1 MPTIQFERRSS
12 PNSIGYYPHM
22 ANDGDEAQRMEAEAV
37 ASRAAERAMWAG
49 TGAASDQSKQ
59 LQEGQTSY
67 GGVLSTLDAGERAA
81 LAAERTALAAERTAL
96 AAEQQA
102 ERSKHVWVSARLGLR
117 VVISLGILGLIDA
130 AIATMG
136 DENRA
141 SDIAGFFLVVLTTG
155 WIAGL
160 AGRIGPKLD
169 PHLSAGLYRLLG
181 AVVGLV
187 TCVVIARLSF
197 KHSGSNIAIAFPI
210 SVSAFALGTGAL
222 VFALGAL
229 KPKEDASSISTDTQL
244 SIARAWRWLVER
256 LVSPEEVPL
265 GKCELE
271 PPTPIVSPEEVS
283 LGKCELEP
291 PTPIAEMAQV
301 FDSTDGGGN
310 KLNPQAHQ
318 HPLKHNRDDPKDTAL
333 AGRRMR
339 TRILV
344 WLVALLFGLALFMTI
359 GVRVILWEIDRTQ
372 ELDDKT
378 AMLLAQTV
386 GVLATTLSVAIPLG
400 LWLVIRVWKP
410 QSRWGYGLR
419 FGLWPAVFLSYIL
432 GGPIG
437 QAAVSV
443 EAKSIQR
450 LEKTST
456 GFVVLAGC
464 MGLIFFVIGYIRA
477 NDRVFPTERD

>member
-1 MPTIQFERRSS
+1 
-12 PNSIGYYPHM
+12 M
-22 ANDGDEAQRMEAEAV
+22 ANDGDEAQRIEAEAV

-59 LQEGQTSY
+59 LQEGQTSH

-130 AIATMG
+130 AIATLG

-141 SDIAGFFLVVLTTG
+141 PDVAGFFLVVLTTG
-155 WIAGL
+155 WITGL

-197 KHSGSNIAIAFPI
+197 KHGRGDIAIAFPI

-229 KPKEDASSISTDTQL
+229 KPKEDASAISTDTQL

-256 LVSPEEVPL
+256 LVSPEEVP
-265 GKCELE
+265 
-271 PPTPIVSPEEVS
+271 

-339 TRILV
+339 TCILV
-344 WLVALLFGLALFMTI
+344 WVVALLFGLALFMTI

-443 EAKSIQR
+443 QAKSIQR
-450 LEKTST
+450 LEKTSK
-456 GFVVLAGC
+456 GFVVLAVC

>member
-1 MPTIQFERRSS
+1 MPTIQFERRSN

-22 ANDGDEAQRMEAEAV
+22 ANDGDEAQRIEAEAV

-59 LQEGQTSY
+59 LQEGQTSH

-130 AIATMG
+130 AIATLG

-141 SDIAGFFLVVLTTG
+141 PDVAGFFLVVLTTG

-197 KHSGSNIAIAFPI
+197 EDGGSDIAIAFPI
-210 SVSAFALGTGAL
+210 SVLAFALGTGAL

-229 KPKEDASSISTDTQL
+229 KPKEDASAISTNTQL

-256 LVSPEEVPL
+256 LVSPEEVP
-265 GKCELE
+265 
-271 PPTPIVSPEEVS
+271 

-318 HPLKHNRDDPKDTAL
+318 HPLKRNRNDPKDTAL

-344 WLVALLFGLALFMTI
+344 GLVALLFGLALVMI
-359 GVRVILWEIDRTQ
+359 IEVRVKLWGIDRTQ
-372 ELDDKT
+372 GLDHET
-378 AMLLAQTV
+378 AMPLAQTV

-419 FGLWPAVFLSYIL
+419 FGLWPAVFLSYVL

-443 EAKSIQR
+443 QAKSIQR
-450 LEKTST
+450 LEKTSK
-456 GFVVLAGC
+456 GFVVLAVC

-477 NDRVFPTERD
+477 NDRVFPTEPD

>member
-1 MPTIQFERRSS
+1 MPTIQFERRSN

-59 LQEGQTSY
+59 LQEGQTSH

-136 DENRA
+136 DEFRA
-141 SDIAGFFLVVLTTG
+141 PDVAGFFLVVLTTG

-197 KHSGSNIAIAFPI
+197 KHGGSNIAIAFPI

-229 KPKEDASSISTDTQL
+229 KPKEDASAISTDTQL
-244 SIARAWRWLVER
+244 SIARAWRWLDER
-256 LVSPEEVPL
+256 LVSPEEVP
-265 GKCELE
+265 
-271 PPTPIVSPEEVS
+271 

-443 EAKSIQR
+443 QAKSIQR

-456 GFVVLAGC
+456 GFVVLAVC

>member
-1 MPTIQFERRSS
+1 MPTIQFERRSN

-59 LQEGQTSY
+59 LQEGQTSH

-136 DENRA
+136 DEFRA
-141 SDIAGFFLVVLTTG
+141 PDVAGFFLVVLTTG

-187 TCVVIARLSF
+187 TCVVISRLSF
-197 KHSGSNIAIAFPI
+197 KDGGSDIAIAFPI

-229 KPKEDASSISTDTQL
+229 KPKEDASTISTDTQL

-271 PPTPIVSPEEVS
+271 PPTPI
-283 LGKCELEP
+283 
-291 PTPIAEMAQV
+291 AEMARV
-301 FDSTDGGGN
+301 LDSTDGGGR
-310 KLNPQAHQ
+310 KLNPQTLQ
-318 HPLKHNRDDPKDTAL
+318 HPLKRNRDDPKDTAL

-344 WLVALLFGLALFMTI
+344 WLVALLFGLALVMTI
-359 GVRVILWEIDRTQ
+359 GLRVKLWGFDRTQ
-372 ELDDKT
+372 GLDYET

-419 FGLWPAVFLSYIL
+419 FGLWPAVFLSYVL

-443 EAKSIQR
+443 QAKSIQR
-450 LEKTST
+450 LEKTSK
-456 GFVVLAGC
+456 GFVVLAVC

>member
-1 MPTIQFERRSS
+1 
-12 PNSIGYYPHM
+12 M

-59 LQEGQTSY
+59 LQEGQTSH

-130 AIATMG
+130 AIATLG

-141 SDIAGFFLVVLTTG
+141 PDVAGFFLVVLTTG

-197 KHSGSNIAIAFPI
+197 EDGGSDIAIAFPI

-229 KPKEDASSISTDTQL
+229 KPKEDASAISTNTQL
-244 SIARAWRWLVER
+244 SIASAWRWLVER
-256 LVSPEEVPL
+256 FVRLPSLSESRPKISPEEVPL

-271 PPTPIVSPEEVS
+271 PPTS
-283 LGKCELEP
+283 
-291 PTPIAEMAQV
+291 IAEMAQV

-344 WLVALLFGLALFMTI
+344 GLVALLFGLALVMI
-359 GVRVILWEIDRTQ
+359 IEVRVKLWGIDRTQ
-372 ELDDKT
+372 GLDHET
-378 AMLLAQTV
+378 AMPLAQTV

-419 FGLWPAVFLSYIL
+419 FGLWPAVFLSYVL

-443 EAKSIQR
+443 QAKSIQR
-450 LEKTST
+450 LEKTSK

>member
-1 MPTIQFERRSS
+1 
-12 PNSIGYYPHM
+12 M

-59 LQEGQTSY
+59 LQEGQTSH

-130 AIATMG
+130 AIATLG

-141 SDIAGFFLVVLTTG
+141 PDVAGFFLVVLTTG

-197 KHSGSNIAIAFPI
+197 EDGGSDIAIAFPI
-210 SVSAFALGTGAL
+210 SVLAFALGTGAL

-229 KPKEDASSISTDTQL
+229 KPKEDASAISTNTQL

-256 LVSPEEVPL
+256 LVSPEEVP
-265 GKCELE
+265 
-271 PPTPIVSPEEVS
+271 

-318 HPLKHNRDDPKDTAL
+318 HPLKRNRNDPKDTAL

-344 WLVALLFGLALFMTI
+344 GLVALLFGLALVMI
-359 GVRVILWEIDRTQ
+359 IEVRVKLWGIDRTQ
-372 ELDDKT
+372 GLDHET
-378 AMLLAQTV
+378 AMPLAQTV

-419 FGLWPAVFLSYIL
+419 FGLWPAVFLSYVL

-443 EAKSIQR
+443 QAKSIQR
-450 LEKTST
+450 LEKTSK
-456 GFVVLAGC
+456 GFVVLAVC

-477 NDRVFPTERD
+477 NDRVFPTEPD

>member
-22 ANDGDEAQRMEAEAV
+22 ANDGDEAQRIEAEAV

-59 LQEGQTSY
+59 LQEGQTSH

-130 AIATMG
+130 AIATLG

-141 SDIAGFFLVVLTTG
+141 PDVAGFFLVVLTTG

-197 KHSGSNIAIAFPI
+197 EDGGSDIAIAFPI
-210 SVSAFALGTGAL
+210 SVLAFALGTGAL

-229 KPKEDASSISTDTQL
+229 KPKEDASAISTNTQL

-256 LVSPEEVPL
+256 LVSPEEVP
-265 GKCELE
+265 
-271 PPTPIVSPEEVS
+271 

-318 HPLKHNRDDPKDTAL
+318 HPLKRNRNDPKDTAL

-344 WLVALLFGLALFMTI
+344 GLVALLFGLALVMI
-359 GVRVILWEIDRTQ
+359 IEVRVKLWGIDRTQ
-372 ELDDKT
+372 GLDHET
-378 AMLLAQTV
+378 AMPLAQTV

-419 FGLWPAVFLSYIL
+419 FGLWPAVFLSYVL

-443 EAKSIQR
+443 QAKSIQR
-450 LEKTST
+450 LEKTSK
-456 GFVVLAGC
+456 GFVVLAVC

>member
-1 MPTIQFERRSS
+1 
-12 PNSIGYYPHM
+12 M
-22 ANDGDEAQRMEAEAV
+22 ANDGDEAQRIEAEAV

-59 LQEGQTSY
+59 LQEGQTSH

-130 AIATMG
+130 AIATLG

-141 SDIAGFFLVVLTTG
+141 PDVAGFFLVVLTTG

-197 KHSGSNIAIAFPI
+197 EDGGSDIAIAFPI
-210 SVSAFALGTGAL
+210 SVLAFALGTGAL

-229 KPKEDASSISTDTQL
+229 KPKEDASAISTNTQL

-256 LVSPEEVPL
+256 LVSPEEVP
-265 GKCELE
+265 
-271 PPTPIVSPEEVS
+271 

-456 GFVVLAGC
+456 GFVVLAVC
-464 MGLIFFVIGYIRA
+464 MGFIFFVIGYIRA

>member
-59 LQEGQTSY
+59 LQEGQTSH
-67 GGVLSTLDAGERAA
+67 GSVLSTLDAGERAA

-130 AIATMG
+130 AIATLG

-141 SDIAGFFLVVLTTG
+141 PDVAGFFLVVLTTG

-197 KHSGSNIAIAFPI
+197 EDGGSDIAIAFPI

-229 KPKEDASSISTDTQL
+229 KPKEDASAISTNTQL
-244 SIARAWRWLVER
+244 SIASAWRWLVER
-256 LVSPEEVPL
+256 FVRLPSLSESRPKISPEEVPL

-271 PPTPIVSPEEVS
+271 PPTPI
-283 LGKCELEP
+283 
-291 PTPIAEMAQV
+291 AEMARV
-301 FDSTDGGGN
+301 FDSTDRGGN

-318 HPLKHNRDDPKDTAL
+318 HPLKRNSDDPKDTAL

-344 WLVALLFGLALFMTI
+344 GLVALLFGLALVMI
-359 GVRVILWEIDRTQ
+359 IEVRVKLWGIDRTQ
-372 ELDDKT
+372 GLDHET
-378 AMLLAQTV
+378 AMPLAQTV

-419 FGLWPAVFLSYIL
+419 FGLWPAVFLSYVL

-443 EAKSIQR
+443 QAKSIQR
-450 LEKTST
+450 LEKTSK
-456 GFVVLAGC
+456 GFVVLAVC

>member
-22 ANDGDEAQRMEAEAV
+22 ANDGDEAQRIEAEAV

-59 LQEGQTSY
+59 LQEGQTSH

-130 AIATMG
+130 AIATLG

-141 SDIAGFFLVVLTTG
+141 PDVAGFFLVVLTTG

-197 KHSGSNIAIAFPI
+197 EDGGSDIAIAFPI

-229 KPKEDASSISTDTQL
+229 KPKEDASAISTNTQL

-256 LVSPEEVPL
+256 LVSPEEVP
-265 GKCELE
+265 
-271 PPTPIVSPEEVS
+271 

-344 WLVALLFGLALFMTI
+344 GLVALLFGLALVMI
-359 GVRVILWEIDRTQ
+359 IEVRVKLWGIDRTQ
-372 ELDDKT
+372 GLDHET
-378 AMLLAQTV
+378 AMPLAQTV

-419 FGLWPAVFLSYIL
+419 FGLWPAVFLSYVL

-443 EAKSIQR
+443 QAKSIQR
-450 LEKTST
+450 LEKTSK
-456 GFVVLAGC
+456 GFVVLAVC

>member
-1 MPTIQFERRSS
+1 
-12 PNSIGYYPHM
+12 M
-22 ANDGDEAQRMEAEAV
+22 ANDGDEAQRIEAEAV

-59 LQEGQTSY
+59 LQEGQTSH

-130 AIATMG
+130 AIATLG

-141 SDIAGFFLVVLTTG
+141 PDVAGFFLVVLTTG

-197 KHSGSNIAIAFPI
+197 EDGGSDIAIAFPI
-210 SVSAFALGTGAL
+210 SVLAFALGTGAL

-229 KPKEDASSISTDTQL
+229 KPKEDASAISTNTQL

-256 LVSPEEVPL
+256 LVSPEEVP
-265 GKCELE
+265 
-271 PPTPIVSPEEVS
+271 

-318 HPLKHNRDDPKDTAL
+318 HPLKRNRNDPKDTAL

-456 GFVVLAGC
+456 GFVVLAVC
-464 MGLIFFVIGYIRA
+464 MGFIFFVIGYIRA

>member
-1 MPTIQFERRSS
+1 
-12 PNSIGYYPHM
+12 M
-22 ANDGDEAQRMEAEAV
+22 ANDGDEAQRIEAEAV

-59 LQEGQTSY
+59 LQEGQTSH

-130 AIATMG
+130 AIATLG

-141 SDIAGFFLVVLTTG
+141 PDVAGFFLVVLTTG

-197 KHSGSNIAIAFPI
+197 EDGGSDIAIAFPI
-210 SVSAFALGTGAL
+210 SVLAFALGTGAL

-229 KPKEDASSISTDTQL
+229 KPKEDASAISTNTQL

-271 PPTPIVSPEEVS
+271 PPTPIAEMAQVFDSTD
-283 LGKCELEP
+283 GGGNKLEP

-456 GFVVLAGC
+456 GFVVLAVC
-464 MGLIFFVIGYIRA
+464 MGFIFFVIGYIRA

>member
-1 MPTIQFERRSS
+1 
-12 PNSIGYYPHM
+12 M
-22 ANDGDEAQRMEAEAV
+22 ANDGDEAQRIEAEAV

-59 LQEGQTSY
+59 LQEGQTSH

-130 AIATMG
+130 AIATLG

-141 SDIAGFFLVVLTTG
+141 PDVAGFFLVVLTTG

-197 KHSGSNIAIAFPI
+197 EDGGSDIAIAFPI

-229 KPKEDASSISTDTQL
+229 KPKEDASAISTNTQL

-256 LVSPEEVPL
+256 LVSPEEVP
-265 GKCELE
+265 
-271 PPTPIVSPEEVS
+271 

-318 HPLKHNRDDPKDTAL
+318 HPLKRNRNDPKDTAL

-456 GFVVLAGC
+456 GFVVLAVC
-464 MGLIFFVIGYIRA
+464 MGFIFFVIGYIRA

>member
-1 MPTIQFERRSS
+1 
-12 PNSIGYYPHM
+12 M
-22 ANDGDEAQRMEAEAV
+22 ANDGDEAQRIEAEAV

-59 LQEGQTSY
+59 LQEGQTSH

-130 AIATMG
+130 AIATLG

-141 SDIAGFFLVVLTTG
+141 PDVAGFFLVVLTTG

-197 KHSGSNIAIAFPI
+197 EDGGSDIAIAFPI
-210 SVSAFALGTGAL
+210 SVLAFALGTGAL

-229 KPKEDASSISTDTQL
+229 KPKEDASAISTNTQL

-256 LVSPEEVPL
+256 LVSPEEVP
-265 GKCELE
+265 
-271 PPTPIVSPEEVS
+271 

-318 HPLKHNRDDPKDTAL
+318 HPLKRNRNDPKDTAL

-344 WLVALLFGLALFMTI
+344 GLVALLFGLALVMI
-359 GVRVILWEIDRTQ
+359 IEVRVKLWGIDRTQ
-372 ELDDKT
+372 GLDHET
-378 AMLLAQTV
+378 AMPLAQTI

-419 FGLWPAVFLSYIL
+419 FGLWPAVFLSYVL

-443 EAKSIQR
+443 QAKSIQR
-450 LEKTST
+450 LEKTSK
-456 GFVVLAGC
+456 GFVVLAVC

>member
-1 MPTIQFERRSS
+1 MPTIQFERRSN

-59 LQEGQTSY
+59 LQEGQTSH

-130 AIATMG
+130 AIATLG

-141 SDIAGFFLVVLTTG
+141 PDVAGFFLVVLTTG

-181 AVVGLV
+181 AVLGLV

-197 KHSGSNIAIAFPI
+197 EDGGSDIAIAFPI
-210 SVSAFALGTGAL
+210 SVLAFALGTGAL

-229 KPKEDASSISTDTQL
+229 NPKEDASAISTNTQL

-256 LVSPEEVPL
+256 LVSPEEVP
-265 GKCELE
+265 
-271 PPTPIVSPEEVS
+271 

-318 HPLKHNRDDPKDTAL
+318 HPLKRNRNDPKDTAL

-344 WLVALLFGLALFMTI
+344 GLVALLFGLALVMI
-359 GVRVILWEIDRTQ
+359 IEVRVKLWGIDRTQ
-372 ELDDKT
+372 GLDHET
-378 AMLLAQTV
+378 AMPLAQTV

-419 FGLWPAVFLSYIL
+419 FGLWPAVFLSYVL

-443 EAKSIQR
+443 QAKSIQR
-450 LEKTST
+450 LEKTSK
-456 GFVVLAGC
+456 GFVVLAVC